1 MRLVTGAPGRGGG
14 EALLVV
20 ESPATALTLRRWL
33 GREWSVLATGG
44 HLLDLPGRREGIDLA
59 AGFEPSWELVRGKGK
74 TLSDLKRAAR
84 RAGLVLLATDPDREG
99 EAIAWQLAAELGAP
113 GGSARVRRV
122 RLGELTPAA
131 VARAVASPGA
141 LDRCRAEA
149 QVARRVIDRLIG
161 FRLSGALSSALRPGL
176 GAGRVQAAALRLA
189 ATWRAGEA
197 RDDREGREPLEV
209 QRRPPPPFQTAT
221 LLAAAWRE
229 LGFRP
234 VKTMALA
241 QRLYEGVRLEDGER
255 SGLLTY
261 PRTASS
267 RIGAEADG
275 AVRALLRARHG
286 AEAVDGGP
294 GSAAGEE
301 AGPVSGPEAC
311 CAHEALRPARL
322 DLPPEQVGALLRQG
336 GEREL
341 ARLHELAWERLLAS
355 RMTRAAWQAL
365 APRPTPAAAR
375 RAAAHGLDEATL
387 VEALARHG
395 VGRPSTLAGIGESL
409 EARGYLART
418 GRGLEVTPLGH
429 RVAAWLERNL
439 PGTLDAGFT
448 ARLEARLDAVEAGAL
463 PWREAVGEVWAP
475 LERPLGRLVA

>member
-1 MRLVTGAPGRGGG
+1 VRLVTGGHGRGGG

-59 AGFEPSWELVRGKGK
+59 AGFEPTWELVRGKSK

-84 RAGLVLLATDPDREG
+84 RADLVLLATDPDREG
-99 EAIAWQLAAELGAP
+99 EAIAWQLATELGAP
-113 GGSARVRRV
+113 GGSARVRRA
-122 RLGELTPAA
+122 RLEALTPAA

-141 LDRCRAEA
+141 LDRWRAEA
-149 QVARRVIDRLIG
+149 QVARRVLDRLIG
-161 FRLSGALSSALRPGL
+161 FRLSRALSAALGPGL

-189 ATWRAGEA
+189 AAWATDEVRERREA
-197 RDDREGREPLEV
+197 REAERG
-209 QRRPPPPFQTAT
+209 PPPPFQTTT
-221 LLAAAWRE
+221 LLAAAWRQ

-234 VKTMALA
+234 GKTMALA

-261 PRTASS
+261 PRTGSS
-267 RIGAEADG
+267 RLGDEADG
-275 AVRALLRARHG
+275 AVRALLQARHG
-286 AEAVDGGP
+286 AEAVV
-294 GSAAGEE
+294 
-301 AGPVSGPEAC
+301 AGPVPGATPQPGG
-311 CAHEALRPARL
+311 AHEALRPARL
-322 DLPPEQVGALLRQG
+322 DLPPERIGALLRRD

-341 ARLHELAWERLLAS
+341 ARLHELAWERLLTS
-355 RMTRAAWQAL
+355 RLAPAAWQRM

-375 RAAAHGLDEATL
+375 RGAADGLDDATL

-409 EARGYLART
+409 EVRGYLART
-418 GRGLEVTPLGH
+418 IRGLEVTPRGH
-429 RVAAWLERNL
+429 QVAAWLQRTF
-439 PGTLDAGFT
+439 PATLDAGFT
-448 ARLEARLDAVEAGAL
+448 ARLEARLDAVEAGEV
-463 PWREAVGEVWAP
+463 PWRVAVEEVWTP
-475 LERPLGRLVA
+475 LERPLGRLVCLTPRVAC

>member
-1 MRLVTGAPGRGGG
+1 VRLVTGGLGRRGG

-59 AGFEPSWELVRGKGK
+59 AGFEPSWELVRGKSK

-84 RAGLVLLATDPDREG
+84 RADLVLLATDPDREG

-113 GGSARVRRV
+113 GGSARVRRA

-131 VARAVASPGA
+131 LARAVASPGA
-141 LDRCRAEA
+141 LDRRRAEA

-161 FRLSGALSSALRPGL
+161 FRLSRALSVALRPGL

-189 ATWRAGEA
+189 AAWRAEEVREA
-197 RDDREGREPLEV
+197 
-209 QRRPPPPFQTAT
+209 QRAPPPPFQTAT
-221 LLAAAWRE
+221 LLAAAWRQF
-229 LGFRP
+229 GFRP
-234 VKTMALA
+234 GKTMALA

-261 PRTASS
+261 PRTASN
-267 RIGAEADG
+267 RLGQEADG

-286 AEAVDGGP
+286 VGAVVAGPMPEATAEACG
-294 GSAAGEE
+294 
-301 AGPVSGPEAC
+301 
-311 CAHEALRPARL
+311 AHEALRPARL
-322 DLPPEQVGALLRQG
+322 DLPPEQIGALLRRS

-355 RMTRAAWQAL
+355 RLAPAAWQAL

-375 RAAAHGLDEATL
+375 RGVAADLDDATL
-387 VEALARHG
+387 IEALARHG

-429 RVAAWLERNL
+429 RVAAWLERTF
-439 PGTLDAGFT
+439 PATLDAGFT

-463 PWREAVGEVWAP
+463 PWREAVGEVWTP
-475 LERPLGRLVA
+475 LERPLGRLVCLTPRVAC

>member
-1 MRLVTGAPGRGGG
+1 MRLVTGAPGRRGG

-59 AGFEPSWELVRGKGK
+59 AGFEPSWELVRGRGK

-122 RLGELTPAA
+122 RLGELTPAS

-141 LDRCRAEA
+141 LDQRRAEA

-161 FRLSGALSSALRPGL
+161 FRLSGALSVALRPGL

-221 LLAAAWRE
+221 LLAAAWRQ

-267 RIGAEADG
+267 WIGAEADD
-275 AVRALLRARHG
+275 AVRALLQARHG
-286 AEAVDGGP
+286 AEAVDAGP
-294 GSAAGEE
+294 VSAAGEV
-301 AGPVSGPEAC
+301 AGEVAC
-311 CAHEALRPARL
+311 GAHEALRPARL

-341 ARLHELAWERLLAS
+341 ARLHELAWERLLAA

-375 RAAAHGLDEATL
+375 RAAADVLDDATL
-387 VEALARHG
+387 VEALAHHG

-429 RVAAWLERNL
+429 RVAAWLERNF

-463 PWREAVGEVWAP
+463 PWREAVGEVWTA